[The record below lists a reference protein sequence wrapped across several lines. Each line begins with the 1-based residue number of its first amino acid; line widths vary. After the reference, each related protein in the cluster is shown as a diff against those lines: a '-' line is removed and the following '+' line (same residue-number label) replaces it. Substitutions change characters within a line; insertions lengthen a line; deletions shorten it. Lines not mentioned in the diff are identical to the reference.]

1 MSEATAAAPLSP
13 RASWAGPEMAVLAA
27 RFGDSY
33 RWMVTIPAMI
43 GTIATILS
51 STISNVALP
60 EIMGAYGM
68 GQDHAQLVS
77 TAFLASVTGT
87 MLLNG
92 WLVDRF
98 GFRLTYS
105 AAMLIFVFGSLLS
118 GFAPEEGMLILGRV
132 MQGAAA
138 GMVQPLGMQIIFM
151 VYPPEKRGSAMGLYA
166 VGVVLA
172 PALGPAFGGLLV
184 DGFGWRSVFFLAI
197 PFALIGLA
205 LGLILMPGPAREGG
219 KRRFDAPGFVLLITA
234 LFALLTGLSSGQ
246 REGWQSDAVVTELS
260 IAAAAAIAFVWWELR
275 SPAAMLNP
283 RLFAVRGFACSALV
297 ALVYGAT
304 LFGSVYLLP
313 LFVQTVQGY
322 SATRAGLVL
331 MPAGLALLLVFP
343 IAGRIA
349 DKTQPWLPIGIG
361 LVLFAYSTWLMV
373 DVGTDTPFWTLAM
386 WILIGRIGFGIA
398 MPSMNAGALRSLP
411 PQWVGQGSG
420 AINFARQ
427 FGGAMGVNLLSIY
440 LERHTQLYA
449 QALTATQEGRGNT
462 ADWLRDAERL
472 LAQEGFA
479 DGIRQA
485 LAQDYLGR
493 VVLTQANMLAF
504 RDTFTVLVLICVLAL
519 GVVAVMR
526 GAKRPG

>member
-1 MSEATAAAPLSP
+1 
-13 RASWAGPEMAVLAA
+13 
-27 RFGDSY
+27 
-33 RWMVTIPAMI
+33 
-43 GTIATILS
+43 
-51 STISNVALP
+51 
-60 EIMGAYGM
+60 
-68 GQDHAQLVS
+68 
-77 TAFLASVTGT
+77 
-87 MLLNG
+87 
-92 WLVDRF
+92 
-98 GFRLTYS
+98 
-105 AAMLIFVFGSLLS
+105 
-118 GFAPEEGMLILGRV
+118 
-132 MQGAAA
+132 
-138 GMVQPLGMQIIFM
+138 
-151 VYPPEKRGSAMGLYA
+151 MGLYA

-172 PALGPAFGGLLV
+172 PALGPAFGGLMV

-197 PFALIGLA
+197 PFAVIGLI
-205 LGLILMPGPAREGG
+205 LGLIVMPGPAREGT
-219 KRRFDAPGFVLLITA
+219 KRRFDAPGFLLLITA

-260 IAAAAAIAFVWWELR
+260 IAAAAAIAFVWWEWR
-275 SPAAMLNP
+275 SPYAMLNP
-283 RLFAVRGFACSALV
+283 RLFTVRGFACSSLV

-322 SATRAGLVL
+322 SATRAGLLL

-349 DKTQPWLPIGIG
+349 DKSEPWLPIGIG
-361 LVLFAYSTWLMV
+361 LILFAYSTWLMV
-373 DVGTDTPFWTLAM
+373 DVGTDTPFWTLAI

-411 PQWVGQGSG
+411 PHWVGQGSG

-440 LERHTQLYA
+440 LERQTQLYA

-493 VVLTQANMLAF
+493 VVLTQASMLAF
-504 RDTFTVLVLICVLAL
+504 RDTFTLLVLICVLAL

-526 GAKRPG
+526 GAKRPA

>member
-1 MSEATAAAPLSP
+1 
-13 RASWAGPEMAVLAA
+13 MAVLAA

-51 STISNVALP
+51 STIANVALP

-68 GQDHAQLVS
+68 GQDHAQLVA

-105 AAMLIFVFGSLLS
+105 AAMLIFIFGSLLS
-118 GFAPEEGMLILGRV
+118 GFAPEEGTLILGRV
-132 MQGAAA
+132 LQGAAA

-172 PALGPAFGGLLV
+172 PALGPAFGGLMV

-197 PFALIGLA
+197 PFAMIGLI
-205 LGLILMPGPAREGG
+205 LGLIVMPGPAREGT
-219 KRRFDAPGFVLLITA
+219 KRRFDAPGFILLIIA

-260 IAAAAAIAFVWWELR
+260 IAAAAAIAFVWWEWR
-275 SPAAMLNP
+275 SPYAMLNP
-283 RLFAVRGFACSALV
+283 RLFTVRGFACSSLV

-349 DKTQPWLPIGIG
+349 DRTEPWLPIGIG
-361 LVLFAYSTWLMV
+361 LILFAYSTWLMV
-373 DVGTDTPFWTLAM
+373 DVGTDTPFWTLAI

-493 VVLTQANMLAF
+493 VVLTQASMLAF
-504 RDTFTVLVLICVLAL
+504 RDTFTVLVMICLMAL
-519 GVVAVMR
+519 VVVAVMR